1 MASIVEQIKEQFKD
15 KVSVFEKSRKRIY
28 VTAKTKEDGKQ
39 LVLYLF
45 KDLGARMSIASGVD
59 TRLGIEI
66 LYHMAFDKHNM
77 IVTVKV
83 LAKKPECEVLSCTG
97 FMPAAEWIEREIHE
111 LLGVNFIGHPNLKT
125 LLLPD
130 DWPEGNYP
138 LRKKTFES
146 EKEGIERDYR

>member
-1 MASIVEQIKEQFKD
+1 MSIVEQIKNQFKD
-15 KVSVFEKSRKRIY
+15 KADIFEKSDKRIY
-28 VTAKTKEDGKQ
+28 VGVAKEDAKEI
-39 LVLYLF
+39 VRFLF
-45 KDLGARMSIASGVD
+45 KDMGARMSIASGVD
-59 TRLGIEI
+59 TRPGIEI

-83 LAKKPECEVLSCTG
+83 LVKKPELEMPSFTD

-111 LLGVNFIGHPNLKT
+111 LLGVNFIGHPRLEK

-130 DWPEGNYP
+130 DWQEGVYP

-146 EKEGIERDYR
+146 EKENIER

>member
-1 MASIVEQIKEQFKD
+1 M
-15 KVSVFEKSRKRIY
+15 
-28 VTAKTKEDGKQ
+28 
-39 LVLYLF
+39 
-45 KDLGARMSIASGVD
+45 GARMSIASGVD
-59 TRLGIEI
+59 TRPGIEI

-83 LAKKPECEVLSCTG
+83 LVKKPELEMPSFTD

-111 LLGVNFIGHPNLKT
+111 LLGVNFIGHPRLEK

-130 DWPEGNYP
+130 DWQEGVYP

-146 EKEGIERDYR
+146 EKENIER